1 MDYITLTDQN
11 DGYKIPKGYIHYDS
25 AAQRSLNISDLTCTV
40 VYDYSYGERDRLKVV
55 GEISSDALI
64 SDTLIYV
71 MVYNKN
77 DILIGC
83 DFDAVIR
90 KSSFNGFTSF
100 QTSVYIPEGA
110 SISKI
115 VIRPGANPVMVR
127 S

>member
-1 MDYITLTDQN
+1 MNYITLTDKD
-11 DGYKIPKGYIHYDS
+11 DGYKIPKGYIQNDAS
-25 AAQRSLNISDLTCTV
+25 AQRALNISDLTCTV
-40 VYDYSYGERDRLKVV
+40 VYDYSYGQKDRLKVV
-55 GEISSDALI
+55 GEIASDALVA
-64 SDTLIYV
+64 DTLIYV
-71 MVYNKN
+71 MVYNKD

-90 KSSFNGFTSF
+90 KSSFNGFTTF

-127 S
+127 